1 LLNLRQFYNNVPL
14 ENYFNGK
21 SINYNLMNQAAKKS
35 APRKPLKT
43 LTYGLTIIFALIG
56 FFLTTA
62 FFAVKLHLT
71 NDPGGVDYND
81 RYFHEISQK
90 YENHSAPDTSLLK
103 REETEFFHD
112 VVVLNKYYPEN
123 SFYILNAYMKSHNLM
138 EAKRMMAAVNLKMQ
152 DNKNYL
158 SEIGQSEKSEI
169 RRGSVFE
176 WMNIPEWQVFK
187 EAVTKDK
194 PLIDSVANLTGVE
207 PRLIVAILVGE
218 QIRLFN
224 SNREAYKKWIGPL
237 KILSV
242 ETTFSMGVTG
252 IKIPTALT
260 IEKNLKDQSS
270 VFYLGPKYE
279 HLLDFKTNAVDGERL
294 QRLTDHHNHFYSYL
308 YAALNIK
315 QMKVQ
320 WERAGFPID
329 NRPEI
334 IATLYNIGFEVSEPK
349 ADPVVGGSTIN
360 IHNKPYTF
368 GAISYEFYYS
378 GELYDLFPFCER
390 RFDALAKNEI

>member
-1 LLNLRQFYNNVPL
+1 MD
-14 ENYFNGK
+14 
-21 SINYNLMNQAAKKS
+21 SAAKNS
-35 APRKPLKT
+35 ATRKPLKY
-43 LTYGLTIIFALIG
+43 LLYGLTIIFALIG
-56 FFLTTA
+56 FFLTSA

-90 YENHSAPDTSLLK
+90 YGNRSSRDTSLLK
-103 REETEFFHD
+103 KEESEFFHD
-112 VVVLNKYYPEN
+112 VVILNKYYPQN
-123 SFYILNAYMKSHNLM
+123 SFYILNAYMKSHNLT
-138 EAKRMMAAVNLKMQ
+138 EAKRMMAAVNLKLQ

-158 SEIGQSEKSEI
+158 SEISQSDNAVAAI
-169 RRGSVFE
+169 RHESVFE

-187 EAVTKDK
+187 EAVIKDK
-194 PLIDSVANLTGVE
+194 PLIDSAANLTGVE

-242 ETTFSMGVTG
+242 ESTFSMGVTG
-252 IKIPTALT
+252 IKIPTAVT
-260 IEKNLKDQSS
+260 IEKNLKDPAS
-270 VFYLGPKYE
+270 VFYLGPQYE
-279 HLLDFKTNAVDGERL
+279 HLLDFKTGAIEQERL
-294 QRLTDHHNHFYSYL
+294 QRLTDYHNHFYSYL

-315 QMKVQ
+315 QMKMQ

-329 NRPEI
+329 GRPEI

-349 ADPVVGGSTIN
+349 ADPVVGGSTIT

-378 GELYDLFPFCER
+378 GELFDLFPFCER
-390 RFDALAKNEI
+390 KFDHLASRM